1 MCLAFRKTARLC
13 LLVGAMAL
21 PMVPLSIQAQQPGQL
36 TSQQLQAN
44 PDQVLAKFPNGG
56 AEMIAQIRE
65 LTLADHANLPLI
77 ILILAKAN
85 SAQGTAIGT
94 GLGQAA
100 LASVKNDQAYATAIQ
115 QAVVD
120 KGGGWSGGDGS
131 NVGGGSAQP
140 KIGSTV
146 TTVDQVEGVTEK
158 GTQTITTGTAVYA
171 EELVRTGSTGK
182 AQVLLADRTN
192 LTVAPT
198 TEIRLDKF
206 VYDPSGGGQGN
217 VVVVATL
224 GAFRFITGLQPHEN
238 YSIKTPYATMGI
250 RGTEFICVIT
260 PTGLQIQVIS
270 GVVIVTTISGQV
282 ITLTAGELLSV
293 NALGVPSGPTQA
305 SDPIVNFADL
315 GPPITNTSFADALNA
330 FSAVTGGVST
340 GATGA
345 GGGGGGGGVGGTGST
360 GGGGGGGGSV
370 VPNLTTVVTTT
381 TTNPFALNLT
391 GSASTPSSTT
401 TTVQSVS
408 PH

>member
-1 MCLAFRKTARLC
+1 
-13 LLVGAMAL
+13 
-21 PMVPLSIQAQQPGQL
+21 MVPLSIHAQQPGQI
-36 TSQQLQAN
+36 TTQEFKAN

-56 AEMIAQIRE
+56 GEMIAQIRE
-65 LTLADHANLPLI
+65 LTLADHANLTFIL
-77 ILILAKAN
+77 LILAKAN
-85 SAQGTAIGT
+85 NAQGSAIGT

-100 LASVKNDQAYATAIQ
+100 LAAVKNDQAYATAIQ

-140 KIGSTV
+140 KIGGTV
-146 TTVDQVEGVTEK
+146 TTVDQVQGETEK
-158 GTQTITTGTAVYA
+158 GVQTITTGTAVYA
-171 EELVRTGSTGK
+171 EEVVRTGVSGK

-192 LTVAPT
+192 LTFAPM

-206 VYDPSGGGQGN
+206 VYDPSGGGQGIVN
-217 VVVVATL
+217 VVATS

-238 YSIKTPYATMGI
+238 YAIKTPFATMGI
-250 RGTEFICVIT
+250 RGTEFICVIS
-260 PTGLQIQVIS
+260 PTGLQVQVIS

-282 ITLTAGELLSV
+282 ITLTAGQLLSV
-293 NALGVPSGPTQA
+293 NAQGVPSGPTQA

-315 GPPITNTSFADALNA
+315 GPAITNSSFADALDA

-340 GATGA
+340 GAAGGG
-345 GGGGGGGGVGGTGST
+345 GGGGGGGGVGGTGSS
-360 GGGGGGGGSV
+360 GGGGGGGSV

-381 TTNPFALNLT
+381 TSNPFALNLT

-401 TTVQSVS
+401 TTIQSVS